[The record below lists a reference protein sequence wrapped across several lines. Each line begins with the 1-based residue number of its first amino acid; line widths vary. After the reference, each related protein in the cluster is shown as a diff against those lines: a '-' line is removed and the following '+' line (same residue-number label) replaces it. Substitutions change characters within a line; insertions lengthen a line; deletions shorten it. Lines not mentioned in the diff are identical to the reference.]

1 MNTDYLFLHSE
12 ISIFPDG
19 IIINFCVKLKPMYL
33 LEGLNKT
40 KPQVVAEEEA

>member
-1 MNTDYLFLHSE
+1 MNADYLFLHSE

-19 IIINFCVKLKPMYL
+19 IMINFCVKLNLTYL
-33 LEGLNKT
+33 LEGQNKT